1 MERRPLKTGPC
12 PQGHEDTP
20 ENFKVMKTGKRR
32 CKVCSR
38 DDIRKRRQANQDRI
52 VALKDAPCS
61 DCGGRFPSCAMDF
74 DHRPGEVKKHQLGGM
89 TKTVYSWAVIEAEIA
104 KCDLVC
110 ANCHRIRTHVQR
122 QHSWRRKEAKP

>member
-1 MERRPLKTGPC
+1 
-12 PQGHEDTP
+12 
-20 ENFKVMKTGKRR
+20 
-32 CKVCSR
+32 
-38 DDIRKRRQANQDRI
+38 
-52 VALKDAPCS
+52 
-61 DCGGRFPSCAMDF
+61 MDF